1 MGTTD
6 TGLPKNYRIKSGVI
20 RTPLYPDESISSWLI
35 RAALDCGTEPIVF
48 TGFYWE
54 KWRLWTF
61 DLDRGF
67 EPIAPHIYEDIAALS
82 LNRQVDLTAHSLYS
96 VLQPIN
102 GEKTLIKGQAKW
114 VISRSSRNRAY
125 RNGQPFCACC
135 LGQSP
140 YLHNEWRLAWNFGC
154 LAHQTRLE
162 TKCSA
167 CGEPYQ
173 PHLLSADKR
182 QLNHCHCCG
191 ETLTVSGSRL
201 TQLEIDTLALLDDVF
216 KTNSGHCF
224 QQQIN
229 AQTYFAILRYFINL
243 IRRAAAMKP
252 SHALARFIERLG
264 IPQAEL
270 CQTKTALAFELLPV
284 EERKNFV
291 VNAVKILQL
300 SREVLI
306 QAIKQSDITQNAFAF
321 EVYPAQLT
329 PLFKYALEGKTV
341 ARKIA
346 KSKPKT
352 DTILTLN
359 RQWER
364 LKRQLQIA
372 V

>member
-6 TGLPKNYRIKSGVI
+6 TRLPKNYRIKSGII
-20 RTPLYPDESISSWLI
+20 RTPLHPNESISSWLI

-48 TGFYWE
+48 TRFYWE
-54 KWRLWTF
+54 KLRLWTF

-67 EPIAPHIYEDIAALS
+67 ETIAPQIYEDIVELS
-82 LNRQVDLTAHSLYS
+82 FNRQVDVTSHSLYS

-102 GEKTLIKGQAKW
+102 DEKTLIKGQAKW
-114 VISRSSRNRAY
+114 VISRSSCNRSY
-125 RNGQPFCACC
+125 RNGQPYCACC

-140 YLHNEWRLAWNFGC
+140 YLRNKWRLAWNFGC
-154 LAHQTRLE
+154 LEHQVLLE
-162 TKCSA
+162 TKCPA

-191 ETLTVSGSRL
+191 ETLSASDIKL
-201 TQLEIDTLALLDDVF
+201 TQIEIDTLALLDEVV
-216 KTNSGHCF
+216 KSNSGHCF
-224 QQQIN
+224 QQQVN

-243 IRRAAAMKP
+243 IRRAAVIKP
-252 SHALARFIERLG
+252 SYAIARLVEKLG
-264 IPQAEL
+264 IPQVEL
-270 CQTKTALAFELLPV
+270 CQTKTALAFELLSIA
-284 EERKNFV
+284 ERKNLI

-300 SREVLI
+300 SHEMFI
-306 QAIKQSDITQNAFAF
+306 QTIKQSCITQKAFEF
-321 EVYPAQLT
+321 EVYPTELA
-329 PLFKYALEGKTV
+329 PLFKHALKGKTV
-341 ARKIA
+341 ARKTVR
-346 KSKPKT
+346 PKHKT
-352 DTILTLN
+352 ASILALN

>member
-6 TGLPKNYRIKSGVI
+6 TRFPKNYRIKSGVI
-20 RTPLYPDESISSWLI
+20 RTPLYPNESISSWLI

-67 EPIAPHIYEDIAALS
+67 ELIAPHIYEDIAELS
-82 LNRQVDLTAHSLYS
+82 LNRQVDLTPHSLS
-96 VLQPIN
+96 SILQPIN

-114 VISRSSRNRAY
+114 VISRSSRNRTY
-125 RNGQPFCACC
+125 RNGQPYCACC

-140 YLHNEWRLAWNFGC
+140 YLRNEWRLAWNFGC
-154 LAHQTRLE
+154 LEHQTLLE
-162 TKCSA
+162 TKCPD

-191 ETLTVSGSRL
+191 ETLTVSESKL
-201 TQLEIDTLALLDDVF
+201 TQLEIDVLALLDDVL
-216 KTNSGHCF
+216 KTNSGYCF
-224 QQQIN
+224 QQPVN

-243 IRRAAAMKP
+243 IRRAAVMKL
-252 SHALARFIERLG
+252 SHALARFIEQLG

-270 CQTKTALAFELLPV
+270 CQTKTALAFELLPA

-291 VNAVKILQL
+291 VNAVKILQI
-300 SREVLI
+300 SRESFI
-306 QAIKQSDITQNAFAF
+306 QAIKQSGITQSVFAF
-321 EVYPAQLT
+321 EVYPSELET
-329 PLFKYALEGKTV
+329 LFKYALKGKTV
-341 ARKIA
+341 TRKTV

-352 DTILTLN
+352 DSILTLN

-372 V
+372 G